1 VDVQGRRTRC
11 DFLDLGNG
19 VGLSPSLGT
28 RGGGGSV
35 GRDFHSDET
44 LVWMF
49 CVLVNVV
56 KDFVVISWSY
66 T

>member
-1 VDVQGRRTRC
+1 MEWVYLLALAQ
-11 DFLDLGNG
+11 
-19 VGLSPSLGT
+19 
-28 RGGGGSV
+28 GGGGSV
-35 GRDFHSDET
+35 GCDFHSDET